1 MLANYAY
8 NELGATTA
16 YCLAELGNDYDQGLA
31 HYFQEAFQ
39 ALGGTVVT
47 ESFPTNTADFSSY
60 LSTATALNAQV
71 FFAPCSLAYTSLIVD
86 QAAAQGR
93 LLRAARL

>member
-1 MLANYAY
+1 MTEGNTHYFRICFLDPFQGTVLANYAY

-47 ESFPTNTADFSSY
+47 ESFTSS
-60 LSTATALNAQV
+60 LKGPGA
-71 FFAPCSLAYTSLIVD
+71 
-86 QAAAQGR
+86 
-93 LLRAARL
+93 